1 MKRRGCDERDRDEAE
16 RPLAYVVSGREG
28 VRGAPRASVRQPCT
42 RRHMDAASA
51 GTNKATSM
59 EVKGACG
66 FGSSR
71 NAFDTDVCKMTD
83 RWPSIV
89 KDTVPISAIVK

>member
-1 MKRRGCDERDRDEAE
+1 MIRETET
-16 RPLAYVVSGREG
+16 RPSVLSLTWFLAGKGFAVPHE
-28 VRGAPRASVRQPCT
+28 RASVSRARGDTWRPPLPGQI
-42 RRHMDAASA
+42 
-51 GTNKATSM
+51 KATSM